1 MENDF
6 NKELSSKNN
15 TIEKE
20 KTTNINNIDTG
31 NNSRLNYNFQNLIT
45 ILNLMSIEFPL
56 NDLAEKIESETGG
69 IFTFKQLYKI
79 INKYYKKLSK
89 KDKKN
94 LIRYLSLTPLD
105 ISIEKPYIKIFSLFS
120 YFGSL
125 LNIKIFSPSLIIY
138 EISNK
143 IKNFYKKSTL
153 EFFVTNNYEAS
164 GEINLDELYNLFN
177 KQLKI
182 EENEINIFY
191 DMINYENKS
200 KIKIEK
206 IILTIDSF
214 RDDNNNNILN
224 EKDKNILFLNVI
236 FDKVFINIDKA

>member
-56 NDLAEKIESETGG
+56 SDLAEKIESETGG

-143 IKNFYKKSTL
+143 IKNFYK
-153 EFFVTNNYEAS
+153 
-164 GEINLDELYNLFN
+164 
-177 KQLKI
+177 
-182 EENEINIFY
+182 
-191 DMINYENKS
+191 
-200 KIKIEK
+200 
-206 IILTIDSF
+206 
-214 RDDNNNNILN
+214 
-224 EKDKNILFLNVI
+224 
-236 FDKVFINIDKA
+236 